1 MRRTE
6 SYRCSHISP
15 QNPSQWP
22 AQLLLGL
29 EAINSS
35 KNEGQSDEDRKRAFV
50 VGTKLI
56 ESAFNANQKNS
67 AAANALC
74 ELLLRKE
81 KYSKV

>member
-1 MRRTE
+1 MRRTGY
-6 SYRCSHISP
+6 YRCSDILP

-35 KNEGQSDEDRKRAFV
+35 KNEGQSDEERKRAFV

-56 ESAFNANQKNS
+56 ESAFKANQKNS

-74 ELLLRKE
+74 ELLLRKGS
-81 KYSKV
+81 YQKV

>member
-1 MRRTE
+1 M
-6 SYRCSHISP
+6 SL

-35 KNEGQSDEDRKRAFV
+35 KHEGQSDNERKHDFF
-50 VGTKLI
+50 VGTKFI
-56 ESAFNANQKNS
+56 ESAFRANQKNS

-74 ELLLRKE
+74 ELLLRKGQ
-81 KYSKV
+81 YQKVLSPRCDSGKC